1 MNIVS
6 ISVGLAGLLIVVGIL
21 AMIISGIKG
30 LAQGKQDF
38 KRIGL
43 MIVPFLAFTIAYFAM
58 DQDLVKAA
66 VMTLAI
72 MMGSMALG
80 IVVTGLKG
88 TFKF

>member
-21 AMIISGIKG
+21 AMIVSGIKG

-43 MIVPFLAFTIAYFAM
+43 MLVPIVAFIIAYFVM
-58 DQDLVKAA
+58 DKDLVKAA
-66 VMTLAI
+66 VMTAAL